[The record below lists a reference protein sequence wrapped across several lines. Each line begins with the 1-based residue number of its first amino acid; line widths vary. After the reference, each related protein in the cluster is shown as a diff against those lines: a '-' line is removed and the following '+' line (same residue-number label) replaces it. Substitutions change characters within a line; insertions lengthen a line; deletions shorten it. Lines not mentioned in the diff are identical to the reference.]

1 MLTPV
6 GFGVP
11 SADDFEREWARRNYL
26 SYCKYVHR
34 GFWIPGR
41 HHVLIA
47 EHLDRVVRGEEKRL
61 MFWMPPRHGKS
72 MEITE
77 TFPSY
82 FLGKHPDKRVME
94 VSYNNDFAKKFG
106 RRNRNKIKSYGLDLF
121 GIHLSF
127 ENHSVSNWELAGHSG
142 GMISIGLNGA
152 ATGEGA
158 DLLLIDDPIKNR
170 ADAESV
176 LKRDK
181 LFTEYQATFST
192 RVHSGGAII
201 IVMTRWHE
209 DDICGRLL
217 NPEFGSIDDWTVVK
231 LPAICEDEDDP
242 LGRKIGEPLWP
253 EHGYDLDWINK
264 KKIAVGSYTF
274 AGLYQQRPAPMDG
287 GILHADKIRFYTA
300 LPERFDEIVQSWD
313 CTFKAVDSSDYVAGH
328 IWGRRKADFY
338 LLDRVH
344 QRMGIVD
351 TMKSIRLMHERWPKA
366 RAIYIEDKANGS
378 AVIEMMQRE
387 IPGIIPV
394 EPEGG
399 KIVRAQA
406 IAPYVESGNV
416 YLPHMS
422 IAPWSGEV
430 VKEIK
435 LFPNGLHDDD
445 VDAMT
450 QAINKLSGSGTV
462 SAPQS
467 VPKAASYWRS

>member
-6 GFGVP
+6 QFHVP
-11 SADDFEREWARRNYL
+11 PAGEFEKEWARRRYLNY
-26 SYCKYVHR
+26 CQYVHR
-34 GFWIPGR
+34 GYWTPGQ

-47 EHLDRVVRGEEKRL
+47 QYLDRVERGEIKRL
-61 MFWMPPRHGKS
+61 MVWMPPRHGKS

-82 FLGKHPDKRVME
+82 FLGKHPNKRVME

-106 RRNRNKIKSYGLDLF
+106 RRNRNKVKAYGIDLF
-121 GIHLSF
+121 GVHLSM
-127 ENHSVSNWELAGHSG
+127 ENHSVSNWEIAGHAG

-158 DLLLIDDPIKNR
+158 DLLIIDDPVKNR

-176 LKRDK
+176 LKREK
-181 LFTEYQATFST
+181 LFSEYQATFST
-192 RVHSGGAII
+192 RVHAGGAII

-217 NPEFGSIDDWTVVK
+217 NEQFGDVDDWVVLK
-231 LPAICEDEDDP
+231 LPALCEDEDDA

-253 EHGYDLDWINK
+253 EHGYDRAWIERK
-264 KKIAVGSYTF
+264 RLAVGSYTF
-274 AGLYQQRPAPMDG
+274 AGLFQQRPAPLEG
-287 GILHADKIRFYTA
+287 GILKTDKIQFYTQA
-300 LPERFDEIVQSWD
+300 PRRFDEIVQSWD
-313 CTFKAVDSSDYVAGH
+313 CTFKEADTSDFVAGH
-328 IWGRRKADFY
+328 VWGRLKADFY

-344 QRMGIVD
+344 QRMGIID
-351 TMKSIRLMHERWPKA
+351 TMKAIRAMHMRWPDA
-366 RAIYIEDKANGS
+366 RSIYIEDKANGS

-394 EPEGG
+394 EPDGG

-406 IAPYVESGNV
+406 VAPYFESGNV
-416 YLPHMS
+416 YLPHHT

-430 VKEIK
+430 IEEYKT
-435 LFPNGLHDDD
+435 FPNGLHDDD
-445 VDAMT
+445 VDATT
-450 QAINKLSGSGTV
+450 QAINKLAAGGTV
-462 SAPQS
+462 SAPVS
-467 VPKAASYWRS
+467 MPRKESYWRS